1 MNVTF
6 TIDDATLTRAKDL
19 ASQRGVSLDQL
30 IQNYL
35 EDLTSLMSA
44 EEMIEKLDDLW
55 NTSGGNSGGRKW
67 TREEIHE
74 RSGVR

>member
-19 ASQRGVSLDQL
+19 ASQRGVSLDEL
-30 IQNYL
+30 IQSYL

-44 EEMIEKLDDLW
+44 EEMIKELDGLW
-55 NTSGGNSGGRKW
+55 NSSGGNSGGRTW

-74 RSGVR
+74 RSGIR